1 MREDIGLEV
10 VPDRHGL
17 LVADH
22 YAGRTPE
29 VVQGQ
34 SLNSRVFLD
43 EPQLDV
49 NANTSKGRRKIIL
62 KTRTIIGLVILT
74 LAIILG
80 GVLGGILGSR
90 ANHKSPLGDANGTS
104 TSTVMGPEITSTS
117 LPPKVPTIHNKTNI
131 AAIGWDYDNLLH
143 HRVYYQSAINEIY
156 EGAWNSSS
164 GSWYILSKH
173 GLAKNGTP
181 ISAVAAW
188 RYGVR
193 TLKI

>member
-1 MREDIGLEV
+1 MPEDIGLEV

-34 SLNSRVFLD
+34 SLNSRVSLD

-62 KTRTIIGLVILT
+62 KTRSIIGLVIFT

-90 ANHKSPLGDANGTS
+90 ANHRSPLGDANGTS
-104 TSTVMGPEITSTS
+104 TSTVTGPKITSTS
-117 LPPKVPTIHNKTNI
+117 LPPKVPNIHNKSSI
-131 AAIGWDYDNLLH
+131 AAIGFLLENLEH

-164 GSWYILSKH
+164 RSWYIQKNH

-188 RYGVR
+188 RDGVK
-193 TLKI
+193 TLRI